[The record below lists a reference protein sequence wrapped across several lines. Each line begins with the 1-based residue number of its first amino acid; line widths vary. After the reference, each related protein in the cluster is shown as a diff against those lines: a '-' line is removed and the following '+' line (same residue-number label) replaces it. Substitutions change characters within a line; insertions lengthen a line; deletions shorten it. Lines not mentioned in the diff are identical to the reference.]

1 MLVAD
6 SIASLPMLAYEE
18 SPDGEQARMTPT
30 PTVLVEPWPLIT
42 YHDWHFGAVWSLL
55 LRGDAFALPAD
66 NDPATGYPRQFV
78 LLNPDE
84 VWVDVDK
91 SGLPRYSVGDIEY
104 GPGEIMHIRGITP
117 PGSVR
122 GVGVIEA
129 HRRGLSTLLALDQY
143 ALDSFTSSGVPSGI
157 ITVDR
162 PELGQEQAA
171 DLKAR
176 WMDAFSGSRTPA
188 VVPRTITFKP
198 IAFSPEDMAY
208 VEARKLGATEVCWIF
223 GVHPMMIGAP
233 AGTSMMY
240 GNVESVHTAFAS
252 DSLMGWSARIEQTV
266 SKWIPRALTARYV
279 YDGFLRG
286 TTLERYQAHEI
297 GLRIG
302 VETLNE
308 ARDTEHRPR
317 YNDPRA
323 DEAEPL
329 QAPQAPPT
337 PAILRPNETPAPL
350 QAAGALQ
357 LIEGG
362 ATA

>member
-1 MLVAD
+1 MAASIPYASDWSVMGIPAAWRCAMLVAD

-176 WMDAFSGSRTPA
+176 WMDAFSGSR
-188 VVPRTITFKP
+188 
-198 IAFSPEDMAY
+198 SP
-208 VEARKLGATEVCWIF
+208 
-223 GVHPMMIGAP
+223 P
-233 AGTSMMY
+233 
-240 GNVESVHTAFAS
+240 
-252 DSLMGWSARIEQTV
+252 
-266 SKWIPRALTARYV
+266 
-279 YDGFLRG
+279 
-286 TTLERYQAHEI
+286 
-297 GLRIG
+297 
-302 VETLNE
+302 
-308 ARDTEHRPR
+308 
-317 YNDPRA
+317 
-323 DEAEPL
+323 
-329 QAPQAPPT
+329 
-337 PAILRPNETPAPL
+337 
-350 QAAGALQ
+350 
-357 LIEGG
+357 
-362 ATA
+362 